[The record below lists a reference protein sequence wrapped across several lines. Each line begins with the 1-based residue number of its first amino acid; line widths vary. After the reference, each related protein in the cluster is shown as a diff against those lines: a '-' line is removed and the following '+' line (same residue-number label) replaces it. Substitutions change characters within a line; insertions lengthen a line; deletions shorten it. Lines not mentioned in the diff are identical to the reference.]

1 MATSSSLEAER
12 KFDVD
17 PSTPL
22 PTLEKIDGV
31 ARVGEPVTHNLEA
44 VYFDTNDLALA
55 ARGITL
61 RRRTGGPDAGWHLKL
76 PHSPGRRTEI
86 HAPLGQADTVPVELM
101 DRILAYTRGHAV
113 IAVATLNT
121 ERTSYPLYQD
131 DGGRV
136 AEFVDDHVR
145 ALVSLEHPTEQR
157 PTEQHPTEQQWR
169 EWEVELN
176 GSGHADNGDDILE
189 AVAAQLI
196 EVGASPSERTSKL
209 ATALGDSW
217 PRGKGIGREVPS
229 RKGPAVVP
237 VLNYLDAQVA
247 KLLLQ
252 DAHVRMNRD
261 DSVHKMRSLTR
272 RIRSVL
278 HSYRKLFKG
287 SPVQELELELKS
299 LASTLGRYRDV
310 EVLHERLRKDVEE
323 LPMKLVL
330 GPLHAELDER
340 MKVRADTAM
349 AAIRTRLNSPRYFRL
364 LDGLEAF
371 LDSPA
376 VAPKGTGPARK
387 TTAKLVN
394 KAAKRLA
401 KRHDAAVGAAVG
413 PSRDSAFH
421 NVRKTAKKLRFAA
434 ATAESVHGK
443 RAAKLADAAH
453 DVQTILGEHQDSA
466 MARTELLKLGS
477 ASGVSNSAFTY
488 GLLHAAERAKADAA
502 QQEYLRGGKK
512 ARKLRLKK

>member
-1 MATSSSLEAER
+1 MATSSNVEEER

-31 ARVGEPVTHNLEA
+31 ARVGEPATHSLEA
-44 VYFDTNDLALA
+44 VYFDTSNLALA

-101 DRILAYTRGHAV
+101 DRVLAYTRGHAV

-145 ALVSLEHPTEQR
+145 AHVSLGDPN
-157 PTEQHPTEQQWR
+157 EQQWR

-176 GSGHADNGDDILE
+176 GSGHTDDADDILD
-189 AVAAQLI
+189 AVAARLT
-196 EVGASPSERTSKL
+196 EAGASLSERTSKL

-217 PRGKGIGREVPS
+217 PRAKGTGREVPS

-252 DAHVRMNRD
+252 DAHVRMNRN
-261 DSVHKMRSLTR
+261 DSVHEMRSLTR

-299 LASTLGRYRDV
+299 LAKTLGRYRDV
-310 EVLHERLRKDVEE
+310 EVLHERLRKDAEE

-330 GPLHAELDER
+330 GSLHAELDER

-376 VAPKGTGPARK
+376 IAPKGTGPARK
-387 TTAKLVN
+387 TTVKLVN
-394 KAAKRLA
+394 KTAKRLA

-413 PSRDSAFH
+413 PSRDTAFH

-466 MARTELLKLGS
+466 MARAELLKLGS
-477 ASGVSNSAFTY
+477 ASGAGSSAFTY

-502 QQEYLRGGKK
+502 QREYLRSSRK